1 MTAHTDRPLV
11 LVTQGTH
18 DIDPAEL
25 IRPALAGLADVDV
38 DVLATL
44 GRRGLLDPGVPVP
57 ANARVVDVVD
67 FAVGAPATTAVFV
80 TNGGWGGVLAA
91 LAAGVPVIV
100 APGTAA
106 DKPEIARRVARSGAG
121 LDLRR
126 RRASSRAVADAVR
139 TVLADPRYAAR
150 AAGLGAELAAAGG
163 ASRAADLVEELART
177 RRPVTRD

>member
-1 MTAHTDRPLV
+1 MQRRAATRPLV

-18 DIDPAEL
+18 DIDPDEL
-25 IRPALAGLADVDV
+25 IRPALSGLADADV

-44 GRRGLLDPGVPVP
+44 GRRGLTDPGVPVP

-67 FAVGAPATTAVFV
+67 FGSVLPETAVFV

-106 DKPEIARRVARSGAG
+106 DKPEVARRVARSGAG
-121 LDLRR
+121 IDLRR
-126 RRASSRAVADAVR
+126 RRASGPAVADAVR
-139 TVLADPRYAAR
+139 TVLADPRYAER
-150 AAGLGAELAAAGG
+150 AAALGAELAAAGG
-163 ASRAADLVEELART
+163 PGRAADLVEELART
-177 RRPVTRD
+177 RRPVTRA